1 MNLLIVFLKMGSFW
15 KKGANICFG
24 LCSSLV
30 INQTVMYKTNNSKF
44 KTACQYNS
52 ILKFPFIIQLSK
64 RHIFNKK
71 GILTHMKISE

>member
-44 KTACQYNS
+44 KTACQYHS